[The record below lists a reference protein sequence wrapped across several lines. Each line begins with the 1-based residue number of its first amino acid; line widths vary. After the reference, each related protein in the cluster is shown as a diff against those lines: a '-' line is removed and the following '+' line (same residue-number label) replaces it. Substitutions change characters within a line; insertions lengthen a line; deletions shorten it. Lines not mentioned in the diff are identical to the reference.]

1 MMNPNDRL
9 AGLLAVPRAMRK
21 GSPMIES
28 MSRRKV
34 LAGGL
39 FALAFAGPSLA
50 VAEQSDEGS
59 LADTVAALAPCPV
72 NLEESQL
79 DDAVAAYAYDGV
91 SCEVTARMVIE
102 DATNIEQRKN
112 DDGTYSAPSAE
123 DILTYVRNEILR
135 ELVRANNVEVSD
147 DEVLSYMQ
155 STLGAQDYSTVA
167 NYYGLDEDK
176 AKTIITE
183 GAAVAKLRDT
193 VTYSIGAA
201 PQMPTAPE
209 DGDSTAS
216 NADYAAYIVGLAGS
230 DWNADTKTWAD
241 GSAYGQ
247 ALAQYDFNGETA
259 NYEMAFAAYNVAS
272 QAYGQAS
279 SQQYS
284 AWQEYTNEY
293 FSKATLMLLSLK
305 A

>member
-1 MMNPNDRL
+1 
-9 AGLLAVPRAMRK
+9 
-21 GSPMIES
+21 MIAP
-28 MSRRKV
+28 MSRREA

-39 FALAFAGPSLA
+39 
-50 VAEQSDEGS
+50 
-59 LADTVAALAPCPV
+59 AALALAGVSPALADEASASSLASTVASLAPCAS

-79 DDAVAAYAYDGV
+79 DDAVAAYAYDGKSV
-91 SCEVTARMVIE
+91 EITARMVIE

-135 ELVRANNVEVSD
+135 ELVSANNVEVSD

-155 STLGAQDYSTVA
+155 NTLGAQDYATVA

-193 VTYSIGAA
+193 VTYSVGTA

-209 DGDSTAS
+209 DGDNTAA
-216 NADYAAYIVGLAGS
+216 NAEYASYIVNLVGS

-272 QAYGQAS
+272 QAFGQAS
-279 SQQYS
+279 SQQYN
-284 AWQEYTNEY
+284 AWQAYTNEY
-293 FSKATLMLLSLK
+293 FSKAVLTLLSLK